1 MLDEILQNRNTSTI
15 TIGFTNDTLVKI
27 GSPSNAV
34 STSSIPTLPLT
45 ATPSSST
52 YMLATVG
59 YIVIP
64 RAFLDNVTR
73 RLSTVEK
80 KAWFIEMGVKPWVDN
95 ILDDQSTWV
104 QRRLDAFE
112 LSLTPQ
118 LGGVQAPDLV
128 VVTDE
133 IS

>member
-1 MLDEILQNRNTSTI
+1 MKILR
-15 TIGFTNDTLVKI
+15 TL
-27 GSPSNAV
+27 
-34 STSSIPTLPLT
+34 
-45 ATPSSST
+45 
-52 YMLATVG
+52 
-59 YIVIP
+59 
-64 RAFLDNVTR
+64 
-73 RLSTVEK
+73 EK
-80 KAWFIEMGVKPWVDN
+80 KVWLIEMGVKPWVDN